1 MEPKH
6 FSVDAGNYPRALSV
20 AFERITVLASG
31 DRTGSY
37 EIFLQEAREGSGP
50 FPHSH
55 PWDEAFFVTR
65 GEVDF
70 SIGDDQTHTAVAGT
84 LVHIPAGTT
93 HWFRWRSGGGAMISI
108 TSKLGASRLFADL
121 DREMPEGP
129 RDPEK
134 AANIFKRHGVTLAK
148 R

>member
-1 MEPKH
+1 MKPEH
-6 FSVDAGNYPRALSV
+6 FFVDATDYPRALTV

-31 DRTGSY
+31 ERTGSY
-37 EIFLQEAREGSGP
+37 EIFLQEAPEGSGP
-50 FPHSH
+50 MPHAH
-55 PWDEAFFVTR
+55 PWDEAFYVIR
-65 GEVDF
+65 GQVDF
-70 SIGDDQTHTAVAGT
+70 SIDQDKTHTAVAGT
-84 LVHIPAGTT
+84 LVHIPAGTS

-129 RDPEK
+129 RDSVK
-134 AANIFKRHGVTLAK
+134 RASILKRHGATP